1 MRADMRLPGR
11 KREKNSNIVTTKV
24 LFVGANADVALFT
37 ALQREGYDTLACESP
52 RQAAARIDQFRPDLI
67 VVHLSHSSG
76 SGMSTLRE
84 CRLMAEGVPIVVT
97 TSVPGHETVMRAL
110 EEGAT
115 SFLSLPLERGK
126 LKKVVDD
133 LLAEYRN

>member
-1 MRADMRLPGR
+1 MKKKSHEATR
-11 KREKNSNIVTTKV
+11 KI
-24 LFVGANADVALFT
+24 LFIGPNADLALFT
-37 ALQREGYDTLACESP
+37 ALQREGYKTVACESP
-52 RQAAARIDQFRPDLI
+52 QQAAARIGEFRPHLI

-84 CRLMAEGVPIVVT
+84 CRLMAERVPIVVT

-115 SFLSLPLERGK
+115 SFLSLPLERTK
-126 LKKVVDD
+126 VKKVMDD
-133 LLAEYRN
+133 LLADYRK